1 MSMFLNRTTLQLKKY
16 ESRKCKLEIGSA
28 KIYLSETLS
37 SKALS
42 ISTSI
47 FKFHIFKEDSTCFF
61 KLLDSQ
67 K

>member
-1 MSMFLNRTTLQLKKY
+1 MLMFLNRTTLQLKKNMNQR
-16 ESRKCKLEIGSA
+16 SANLGSA

-47 FKFHIFKEDSTCFF
+47 FKFHIFKVDSTR
-61 KLLDSQ
+61 L
-67 K
+67 